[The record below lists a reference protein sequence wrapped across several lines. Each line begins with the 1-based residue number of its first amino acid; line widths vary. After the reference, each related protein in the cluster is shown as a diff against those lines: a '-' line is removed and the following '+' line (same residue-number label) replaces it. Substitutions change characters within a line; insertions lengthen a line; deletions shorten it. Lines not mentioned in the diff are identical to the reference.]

1 MKFLKVLSCF
11 ILILTFL
18 SGCSG
23 KPILN
28 VEQASVNY
36 DLPESKVKQAIM
48 EAGSNRGWLMS
59 VQDNGVIRAELNLRS
74 HQAIVHIPYTKNSY
88 SIQYVSSINLNEK
101 NGKIHKNY
109 NNWIMNLNQDIQLK
123 LNQYNLA
130 TTE

>member
-1 MKFLKVLSCF
+1 MKFLKVLSF
-11 ILILTFL
+11 FVLALTLL
-18 SGCSG
+18 SGCSA

-28 VEQASVNY
+28 VEQANINY

-59 VQDNGVIRAELNLRS
+59 IQDNGVIRAELNLRT
-74 HQAIVHIPYTKNSY
+74 HQAIVHIPYTKNNY

-109 NNWIMNLNQDIQLK
+109 NNWIMNLNQDIQVK
-123 LNQYNLA
+123 LNQFNLEV
-130 TTE
+130 TN